1 MGGRARAPRQGRL
14 GLRGLPLRT
23 RSHPGPAGMA
33 VPGRTVAH
41 SRRAGLRCWGP
52 GDGSACSDCGT
63 TGPAA
68 RWHGTPAVP
77 TATLASQ
84 LRRLLAHRLGPPGSV
99 LATPAAPGGLAEDAV
114 VGPFGEGDFA
124 DHGWEPTGR
133 RGRCAFYRN
142 PKIKILR
149 NAPSGRDS
157 ACPEAAFV
165 VVLEHHRRDHQLCP
179 GCERARHGTE
189 RLSPRHQRPR
199 IAGRLG
205 RRCHRVCVLSPGR
218 AGSGQGEGSRE
229 DRGLRADR

>member
-63 TGPAA
+63 TGPRREVA
-68 RWHGTPAVP
+68 RHACRADRDAG
-77 TATLASQ
+77 
-84 LRRLLAHRLGPPGSV
+84 
-99 LATPAAPGGLAEDAV
+99 LATPPATRPPPGTPRVRPSHTGRARR
-114 VGPFGEGDFA
+114 VGGGRRRGSFGEGDFA
-124 DHGWEPTGR
+124 DHGWEPTER

-205 RRCHRVCVLSPGR
+205 RRCHRVRSFAR
-218 AGSGQGEGSRE
+218 QGWQRTR
-229 DRGLRADR
+229 RGFS